1 MLVSESFS
9 KGWEVYKKNFYGLL
23 VLNAIRLVALL
34 GFALLAVLLF
44 FLFLPDMPHITLGGM
59 VSVMFYGLSLLA
71 LFIVASPVFLY
82 PHFAGSVLALSKRL
96 KAEWALELLR
106 EKYFK
111 LIIDTLI
118 YWAVFLFL
126 VVESLF
132 LMMGSPF
139 LGTLLFLVAVYV
151 AVRLNFWDVL
161 VFAGEEHPIMAS
173 WRLTEGRFWQ
183 SFLFVVVANITL
195 QVLLF
200 VPMLGFFLC
209 FLAMPFITSSKA
221 VFATKGFNKKRR

>member
-1 MLVSESFS
+1 MLVSDSFS
-9 KGWEVYKKNFYGLL
+9 KGWEVYRKNFYGLL
-23 VLNAIRLVALL
+23 ILNALRLVALL
-34 GFALLAVLLF
+34 SLSLLAVLMF
-44 FLFLPDMPHITLGGM
+44 FLFLPDMPSMTIGGM
-59 VSVMFYGLSLLA
+59 VSLVFYGLSILA
-71 LFIVASPVFLY
+71 LFIVASPVLLY
-82 PHFAGSVLALSKRL
+82 SHFAGSVLALSRRL
-96 KAEWALELLR
+96 KVERALELLK

-111 LIIDTLI
+111 LIIDALI

-132 LMMGSPF
+132 LMLGSPF
-139 LGTLLFLVAVYV
+139 LGTLLLLVAVYV

-161 VFAGEEHPIMAS
+161 VFVGEEHPLMAS
-173 WRLTEGRFWQ
+173 WKLTEGRFWQ
-183 SFLFVVVANITL
+183 SFLFVIVANITL
-195 QVLLF
+195 QLLLF